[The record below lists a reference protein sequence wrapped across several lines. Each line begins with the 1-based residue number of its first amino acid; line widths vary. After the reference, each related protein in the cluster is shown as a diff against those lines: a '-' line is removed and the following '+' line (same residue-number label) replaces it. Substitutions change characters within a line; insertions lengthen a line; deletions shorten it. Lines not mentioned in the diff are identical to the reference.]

1 MDSII
6 KKSRGRP
13 KKTEE
18 EKKENK
24 RIYMTNYQN
33 ERYRTDDEYKK
44 KKILNATNFYHKSK
58 SLTEDYKLSY

>member
-24 RIYMTNYQN
+24 RIYMKKYQN
-33 ERYRTDDEYKK
+33 ERYRTDDVYKK
-44 KKILNATNFYHKSK
+44 KKISNASNFYHKSK
-58 SLTEDYKLSY
+58 SFI